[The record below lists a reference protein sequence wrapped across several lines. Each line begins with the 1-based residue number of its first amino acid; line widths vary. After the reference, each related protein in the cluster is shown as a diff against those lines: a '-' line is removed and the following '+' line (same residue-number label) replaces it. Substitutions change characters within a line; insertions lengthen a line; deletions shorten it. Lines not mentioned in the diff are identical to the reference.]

1 MFAAPAT
8 SNASILNFFANLNGP
23 SENPPNASPG
33 TGTASV
39 SIDDATFMME
49 VTANFA
55 NLLAPTTAAHIHCC
69 VPPDPAGVAT
79 QTPSFIGF
87 PLGVTSGTF
96 NNTYDM
102 TQASSYRAGFITAN
116 GGTPATA
123 FAALLLGLNQGNAY
137 FNIHSTAFPSGEIRG
152 SSCRTRSATS
162 WRPER
167 LSNSSRSSR
176 RRSILFNWL

>member
-1 MFAAPAT
+1 M
-8 SNASILNFFANLNGP
+8 
-23 SENPPNASPG
+23 
-33 TGTASV
+33 
-39 SIDDATFMME
+39 
-49 VTANFA
+49 
-55 NLLAPTTAAHIHCC
+55 
-69 VPPDPAGVAT
+69 PPDPAGVAT

-123 FAALLLGLNQGNAY
+123 FAALLLALNQGNAY

-152 SSCRTRSATS
+152 FLETPFPFPPRCRYSPAASDSSVCWAGAGNESLLFKQPNYWHNTS
-162 WRPER
+162 DNKPRPCAGVYCADA
-167 LSNSSRSSR
+167 
-176 RRSILFNWL
+176 